1 MGFCR
6 QYACNLVSRC
16 FLCLNTLEERGGR
29 KERKGKGS
37 IGFTKERRV
46 IDSTTFLLINT
57 MQHDGTH
64 TNIISY
70 IAAILLYHTS
80 KFSK

>member
-1 MGFCR
+1 M
-6 QYACNLVSRC
+6 
-16 FLCLNTLEERGGR
+16 E
-29 KERKGKGS
+29 ERKGKDF

-70 IAAILLYHTS
+70 IAITLLYYHTS
-80 KFSK
+80 KFSNLKY